1 MIRLGPAT
9 GPAPTGLRG
18 MCDQGRCVITAKS
31 VIRVQA
37 EFRRSSGGVW
47 SGSSGGLREISV
59 LGGGDGTA
67 AAMAILLHD
76 RTWPEFDE
84 CLFMLMARLC

>member
-1 MIRLGPAT
+1 
-9 GPAPTGLRG
+9 
-18 MCDQGRCVITAKS
+18 MCDHGKQCD
-31 VIRVQA
+31 Q
-37 EFRRSSGGVW
+37 SSGGVQAECGFSVVW
-47 SGSSGGLREISV
+47 PLRGLREISV